1 MKISVALCTYNGEKF
16 LKEQIDSI
24 LNQTLKVNEIVVCD
38 DGSNDSTISIL
49 ETFSIENPNLFKIIV
64 NDVNLRSVKN
74 FEKAIGI
81 CTGEIIFLSDQD
93 DIWVNIKV
101 EEYIKFL
108 EKNPNIDVVASNG
121 FCIDENS
128 KIHEKYSIW
137 DVPEFLREQKK
148 EVNYFKIISQ
158 YENIVTGATMAFR
171 KEIVSEIIPFPVI
184 KGFHHDQWIAIIS
197 SSKGSFEMFNDKY
210 FYYRIHEKQ
219 LVGGVFFDKS
229 NKTKKMLN
237 QVFDIENQKISLY
250 IYKKR
255 LKKLCNSYA
264 QNKKLIEENCTKIN
278 FEEINNDI
286 EKLYLNTKLNFKAKN
301 PFLYYYIS
309 TTDML
314 FKKRQLEK

>member
-24 LNQTLKVNEIVVCD
+24 LNQTQKVNEIIVCD
-38 DGSNDSTISIL
+38 DGSKDKTLSMLNKYDV
-49 ETFSIENPNLFKIIV
+49 ENPDLFKIYSNEI
-64 NDVNLRSVKN
+64 NLRSVKN

-93 DIWVNIKV
+93 DIWINTKV
-101 EEYIKFL
+101 EKYIKFL

-148 EVNYFKIISQ
+148 EVNYFEIISQ

-171 KEIVSEIIPFPVI
+171 KRIVSEIIPFPVI
-184 KGFHHDQWIAIIS
+184 NGFHHDQWIALIS
-197 SSKGSFEMFNDKY
+197 SYKNSFEMFNEKY

-219 LVGGVFFDKS
+219 LVGGVFFDK
-229 NKTKKMLN
+229 NYKTKEMLS

-255 LKKLCNSYA
+255 LKKLCNSYS
-264 QNKKLIEENCTKIN
+264 QNKKLIEENNTKIS
-278 FEEINNDI
+278 FEEINNNI
-286 EKLYLNTKLNFKAKN
+286 KKLYLNTKLNFKAN
-301 PFLYYYIS
+301 NTFLYYFIS
-309 TTDML
+309 ATDKL
-314 FKKRQLEK
+314 FKKRQLNI